1 MTRSEQLWRAW
12 IESGEP
18 ENVPVPDYEEKI
30 NADANKGHFIHLC
43 LVRSLRE
50 DRTML
55 ASNQFIRDV
64 LGEEFVAPVTDQI
77 ADTYEESAPNVPI
90 LFLLSPGADPTG
102 TIDEF
107 AKKKKQFPTG
117 QVSMGEEQELQ
128 AQELIDQAFIGGKW
142 VVLSNCHLS
151 LEYMAELEEILNPRD
166 KEIHESFRLFITC
179 EPHPEFPLGLLQM
192 AIKVTTEP
200 PDGLKAGISRT
211 FNTMINQ
218 DFMEKV
224 EPYDKWRSLIFAICF
239 MHSIVQERRKF
250 GPLGFCIGY
259 EFNNSDLEAS
269 LGYVDKHLTLA
280 MANNTQYSFRAIQ
293 YMIAEVQYGGRITD
307 GLDRELFATYAMK
320 WVNE

>member
-1 MTRSEQLWRAW
+1 
-12 IESGEP
+12 
-18 ENVPVPDYEEKI
+18 
-30 NADANKGHFIHLC
+30 
-43 LVRSLRE
+43 
-50 DRTML
+50 
-55 ASNQFIRDV
+55 
-64 LGEEFVAPVTDQI
+64 
-77 ADTYEESAPNVPI
+77 
-90 LFLLSPGADPTG
+90 
-102 TIDEF
+102 
-107 AKKKKQFPTG
+107 
-117 QVSMGEEQELQ
+117 MGEEQELQ
-128 AQELIDQAFIGGKW
+128 AQELIDQAFIGGRW

-151 LEYMAELEEILNPRD
+151 LEYMAELEDILNPRD
-166 KEIHESFRLFITC
+166 KEIHENFRLFITC

-224 EPYDKWRSLIFAICF
+224 EPYDKWRSLIFAVCF

-250 GPLGFCIGY
+250 GALGFCIGY